1 MVYNH
6 INQYRL
12 LSYSKKEGTLMKKTF
27 SLLLT
32 LVMCLSLCACGTG
45 SGLASTATS
54 DTGSSETITEPE
66 VLTEKEQIE
75 KILTERIEEYHNAV
89 IDRITINDDL
99 GTEDE
104 NDYIALVYLTWNTK
118 NSGKLS
124 KEMLKMYSD
133 DLAATLANENDTVQ
147 EIAIFWTVPYLN
159 DTAKCSYER
168 VPDGFVVMD
177 EMWGKAFS

>member
-1 MVYNH
+1 
-6 INQYRL
+6 
-12 LSYSKKEGTLMKKTF
+12 MKKTI
-27 SLLLT
+27 SLLLA

>member
-1 MVYNH
+1 
-6 INQYRL
+6 
-12 LSYSKKEGTLMKKTF
+12 MKKTF

-75 KILTERIEEYHNAV
+75 KILTERIEEYHNSV

>member
-1 MVYNH
+1 
-6 INQYRL
+6 
-12 LSYSKKEGTLMKKTF
+12 MKKTF

-104 NDYIALVYLTWNTK
+104 NDYIR
-118 NSGKLS
+118 SF
-124 KEMLKMYSD
+124 
-133 DLAATLANENDTVQ
+133 
-147 EIAIFWTVPYLN
+147 I
-159 DTAKCSYER
+159 
-168 VPDGFVVMD
+168 
-177 EMWGKAFS
+177 

>member
-1 MVYNH
+1 
-6 INQYRL
+6 
-12 LSYSKKEGTLMKKTF
+12 MKKTV
-27 SLLLT
+27 SLLLA

-54 DTGSSETITEPE
+54 DTGSSETITEPV

-118 NSGKLS
+118 NGGKLS

-133 DLAATLANENDTVQ
+133 DLAATLANENDTVR

>member
-1 MVYNH
+1 
-6 INQYRL
+6 
-12 LSYSKKEGTLMKKTF
+12 MKKTF

-147 EIAIFWTVPYLN
+147 EIAIFWTGPYLN

>member
-1 MVYNH
+1 
-6 INQYRL
+6 
-12 LSYSKKEGTLMKKTF
+12 MKKTF
-27 SLLLT
+27 SLLLA

-45 SGLASTATS
+45 SGLASTAAS
-54 DTGSSETITEPE
+54 DTVSSETILEPV

-75 KILTERIEEYHNAV
+75 KILTDRIEEYHNTV
-89 IDRITINDDL
+89 VERITINDDL

-118 NSGKLS
+118 NNGKLS

-168 VPDGFVVMD
+168 VPAGFAVMD

>member
-1 MVYNH
+1 M
-6 INQYRL
+6 
-12 LSYSKKEGTLMKKTF
+12 SYSKKEGTLIKKTF

-45 SGLASTATS
+45 SGLASTATY

>member
-1 MVYNH
+1 
-6 INQYRL
+6 
-12 LSYSKKEGTLMKKTF
+12 MKKTI
-27 SLLLT
+27 SLLLAF
-32 LVMCLSLCACGTG
+32 VMCLSFCACGIRA
-45 SGLASTATS
+45 GLASTATS
-54 DTGSSETITEPE
+54 DTGSGKATTEPV
-66 VLTEKEQIE
+66 VLTETEQIE

>member
-1 MVYNH
+1 MPVLLRLRYKSRTCVHRNIRYRVRQGNH
-6 INQYRL
+6 RASGFDGN
-12 LSYSKKEGTLMKKTF
+12 GTDK
-27 SLLLT
+27 
-32 LVMCLSLCACGTG
+32 
-45 SGLASTATS
+45 
-54 DTGSSETITEPE
+54 
-66 VLTEKEQIE
+66 

-99 GTEDE
+99 GTEEE

-177 EMWGKAFS
+177 EMWGNAFS

>member
-1 MVYNH
+1 
-6 INQYRL
+6 
-12 LSYSKKEGTLMKKTF
+12 MKKTF

-32 LVMCLSLCACGTG
+32 LVMCLSLCACSTG